1 MTDEIK
7 NTDQQKPMPPVT
19 TVQEDLTHAGQRR
32 VNLIWEFTQG
42 IIAVTITVAT
52 IYCAI
57 KKIESDILSNGFF
70 LIVSMYFVR
79 TNHQLIGGVGA
90 KPINQH
96 R

>member
-1 MTDEIK
+1 MDE
-7 NTDQQKPMPPVT
+7 QKPRPPDT
-19 TVQEDLTHAGQRR
+19 TAQEDLTHAGQRR

-42 IIAVTITVAT
+42 VIAVAITAAT
-52 IYCAI
+52 IYTAI
-57 KKIESDILSNGFF
+57 NKIESDILSNAFF

>member
-7 NTDQQKPMPPVT
+7 NTDEAKSKPPDT

-42 IIAVTITVAT
+42 IIAVAITAAT
-52 IYCAI
+52 IYSAI
-57 KKIESDILSNGFF
+57 NKVESDILSNAFF

>member
-1 MTDEIK
+1 MTEHLP
-7 NTDQQKPMPPVT
+7 KPPDT

-42 IIAVTITVAT
+42 IIAVAITAAT
-52 IYCAI
+52 IYSAI
-57 KKIESDILSNGFF
+57 NSIESDILSNAFF

-90 KPINQH
+90 KPIQKYVG